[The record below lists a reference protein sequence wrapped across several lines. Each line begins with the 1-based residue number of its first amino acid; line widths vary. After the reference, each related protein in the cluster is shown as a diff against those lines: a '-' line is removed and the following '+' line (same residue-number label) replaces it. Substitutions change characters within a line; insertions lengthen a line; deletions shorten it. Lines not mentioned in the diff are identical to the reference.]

1 MKKQKS
7 KSLNHEE
14 TEVKRDQKAIKG
26 LAIFKPFNNDELLL
40 PEETSE
46 VPRASAVLQILM
58 PSCTAAIPASQ
69 AEGKTL

>member
-7 KSLNHEE
+7 NE
-14 TEVKRDQKAIKG
+14 TKKQSRG

-46 VPRASAVLQILM
+46 VPRASAVLQILV
-58 PSCTAAIPASQ
+58 PSSSCTAAIPASQ